1 MGVIGRR
8 EFLGGAAM
16 VVGGWTQAPP
26 AELGFGRDPG
36 GLVEAA
42 FAAGELPGLHGV
54 VVARHGRLVA
64 ERYFDGADMRWGQ
77 ALGTVRF
84 GPEVTHDLRSVS
96 KSIVSL
102 LYGIAL
108 AAGKV
113 PGPDAGLYAAFA
125 DYGDLASPA
134 RRKLTVGHA
143 LSMSMGTAWNE
154 DLPYTD
160 PNNSE
165 IAMEMAPD
173 RLRYVLTRDV
183 VEAPGTR
190 WRYSGGATA
199 LLGALIARG
208 TGQSLLEY
216 GRAVLFGP
224 LGIDDVEWTNGFDG
238 KPAAA
243 SGLRLRPRDLARIGQ
258 AVLDGGEGII
268 PAAWLSESTK
278 ARIAIDAEVDYGYQ
292 WYLYNGSSGGS
303 PWIGAIGNGGQ
314 RLTVVPKLG
323 LVVAIT
329 CGNYDRPEQRTVPLK
344 VMRQCIYPALAG

>member
-1 MGVIGRR
+1 M
-8 EFLGGAAM
+8 
-16 VVGGWTQAPP
+16 
-26 AELGFGRDPG
+26 
-36 GLVEAA
+36 
-42 FAAGELPGLHGV
+42 
-54 VVARHGRLVA
+54 
-64 ERYFDGADMRWGQ
+64 
-77 ALGTVRF
+77 
-84 GPEVTHDLRSVS
+84 
-96 KSIVSL
+96 
-102 LYGIAL
+102 
-108 AAGKV
+108 
-113 PGPDAGLYAAFA
+113 
-125 DYGDLASPA
+125 
-134 RRKLTVGHA
+134 GHA

-173 RLRYVLTRDV
+173 RLRYVLSRDV
-183 VEAPGTR
+183 VEAPGVR

-216 GRAVLFGP
+216 GRAALFGP
-224 LGIDDVEWTNGFDG
+224 LGIEDVEWVNGFDG

-258 AVLDGGEGII
+258 AVLDGGEGVI
-268 PAAWLSESTK
+268 PATWLGESTR

-314 RLTVVPKLG
+314 RLRVVPKLG